1 MEKPRQPI
9 VTVLGHVDHGKT
21 TLLDVIRK
29 TSVAQKETGG
39 ITQGI
44 GASTITTKEGKNI
57 TFIDTPGHAAFAKM
71 RSRGAKLADIA
82 ILVVAA
88 DDGVKPQTKEAIEY
102 IKKAGIPFIVAI
114 TKIDISSASVESVKG
129 QIETEG
135 VLFEGRGGDIPLVL
149 LSSKE
154 NKGINELLEMII
166 LVSDV
171 NEIKADEKADLEAVV
186 IETNK
191 DARGLLVSVVVR
203 NGTLS
208 VRDEI
213 STDETSCRIKG
224 LFNKEGK
231 PIKKVLPGEPVL
243 ILGFKELPLIGTKV
257 RFATEGKKDKAAGK
271 GKTLGAKPLTVKD
284 GQVAAVFKAK
294 SAGVLEAL
302 LSNLPADAI
311 VVSSGVGPI
320 NESDVFFAKSAG
332 VAHIF
337 GFEVKTPLS
346 VKKLAETEGVKI
358 EFFDIIYKLFER
370 LEELIKEGQSEIL
383 GKAEIV
389 ASFPFN
395 NKKVAGC
402 KVVSGKIGIKDMI
415 VLMRK
420 DSEIG
425 EARVVSLRKEKKAIQ
440 EAKEGEEFGAILS
453 PQLDFEKG
461 DMLVSVKQ

>member
-9 VTVLGHVDHGKT
+9 VTILGHVDHGKT

-44 GASTITTKEGKNI
+44 GASTITTKKGKKI

-82 ILVVAA
+82 VLVVAA
-88 DDGVKPQTKEAIEY
+88 DDGVKPQTKEAIDY
-102 IKKAGIPFIVAI
+102 IKKAEIPFIVAI
-114 TKIDISSASVESVKG
+114 TKIDIPSVQIESIKG

-135 VLFEGRGGDIPLVL
+135 ILFEGRGGDIPLVL

-166 LVSDV
+166 LVSEV

-191 DARGLLVSVVVR
+191 DARGLLVPVVVR

-208 VRDEI
+208 VRDEV
-213 STDETSCRIKG
+213 STDEISCRVKG
-224 LFNKEGK
+224 LFDKDRK
-231 PIKKVLPGEPVL
+231 PIKKVFPGEPGL
-243 ILGFKELPLIGTKV
+243 ILGFKELPLVGAKV
-257 RFATEGKKDKAAGK
+257 RLTTK
-271 GKTLGAKPLTVKD
+271 GKESKVTEERRTLGAKPFVVKD
-284 GQVAAVFKAK
+284 GQVAAVFKAE
-294 SAGVLEAL
+294 SAGALEAL

-311 VVSSGVGPI
+311 AVSSGVGPI

-332 VAHIF
+332 AAHIF
-337 GFEVKTPLS
+337 GFEVKTPLL
-346 VKKLAETEGVKI
+346 VKNLAETEGVKI

-402 KVVSGKIGIKDMI
+402 KVISGKISIKDTI

-425 EARVVSLRKEKKAIQ
+425 EARVVSLRKEKKTIQ
-440 EAKEGEEFGAILS
+440 EAKEGEEFGAILG

>member
-44 GASTITTKEGKNI
+44 GASTITTKEGKKI

-88 DDGVKPQTKEAIEY
+88 DDGVKPQTKEAIDY
-102 IKKAGIPFIVAI
+102 IKKAEIPFIVAI
-114 TKIDISSASVESVKG
+114 TKIDISSASIESVKG
-129 QIETEG
+129 QIEKEG

-166 LVSDV
+166 LVSEV
-171 NEIKADEKADLEAVV
+171 NEVKADEKADLEAVV
-186 IETNK
+186 IETSK
-191 DARGLLVSVVVR
+191 DARGLLVAVVVR

-213 STDETSCRIKG
+213 STDEISCRVKG

-231 PIKKVLPGEPVL
+231 PIKKVFPGEPVL
-243 ILGFKELPLIGTKV
+243 ILGFKELPLIGSKV
-257 RFATEGKKDKAAGK
+257 RFAAEGKESKTLGE
-271 GKTLGAKPLTVKD
+271 GKTLGVKPLSVKE
-284 GQVAAVFKAK
+284 GQMAAIFKAK
-294 SAGVLEAL
+294 SAGALEAL
-302 LSNLPADAI
+302 LANLPTDAI
-311 VVSSGVGPI
+311 AISSGVGPI

-332 VAHIF
+332 AEYIF

-370 LEELIKEGQSEIL
+370 LEEIIKEGRSEIL
-383 GKAEIV
+383 GKAEVI

-402 KVVSGKIGIKDMI
+402 KVVSGKIGIKDMVI
-415 VLMRK
+415 LMRK
-420 DSEIG
+420 EKEIG
-425 EARVVSLRKEKKAIQ
+425 ETRVVSLRKEKKAIQ

>member
-44 GASTITTKEGKNI
+44 GASTITTKEGKKI

-88 DDGVKPQTKEAIEY
+88 DDGVKPQTKEAIDY
-102 IKKAGIPFIVAI
+102 IKKAEIPFIVVI
-114 TKIDISSASVESVKG
+114 TKIDISSVSIESVKG

-154 NKGINELLEMII
+154 NKGIDELLEMII
-166 LVSDV
+166 LVSEV
-171 NEIKADEKADLEAVV
+171 NEIKADEKANLEAVV

-213 STDETSCRIKG
+213 STDEISCRVKG
-224 LFNKEGK
+224 LFDKEGK
-231 PIKKVLPGEPVL
+231 PIKKVFPGEPGL
-243 ILGFKELPLIGTKV
+243 ILGFKELPLVGAKMKFV
-257 RFATEGKKDKAAGK
+257 VEGEVSKTAEKR
-271 GKTLGAKPLTVKD
+271 KTLGVKPLTVKE
-284 GQVAAVFKAK
+284 GQVAVIVKTK
-294 SAGVLEAL
+294 SAGALEAL
-302 LSNLPADAI
+302 LANLPVNAI

-320 NESDVFFAKSAG
+320 NESDIFFAKSTG
-332 VAHIF
+332 VVHIF

-370 LEELIKEGQSEIL
+370 LEEIIKEGQSEIL

-389 ASFPFN
+389 ESFPFN

-402 KVVSGKIGIKDMI
+402 KVVSGKIGIKDI
-415 VLMRK
+415 VKLMRK
-420 DSEIG
+420 EDEIG

>member
-44 GASTITTKEGKNI
+44 GASTVTTKEGKKI

-88 DDGVKPQTKEAIEY
+88 DDGVKPQTKEAIKY
-102 IKKAGIPFIVAI
+102 IKEAKIPFIVVI
-114 TKIDISSASVESVKG
+114 TKIDISSASIENVKG
-129 QIETEG
+129 QIEKEG

-149 LSSKE
+149 LSAKE
-154 NKGINELLEMII
+154 HKGINELLEMII
-166 LVSDV
+166 LVSEI

-213 STDETSCRIKG
+213 STNETSCRVKG

-257 RFATEGKKDKAAGK
+257 RFAPEDKENKITGGEK
-271 GKTLGAKPLTVKD
+271 RFGAKPYIVKD
-284 GQVAAVFKAK
+284 GQVAVVIKAE
-294 SAGVLEAL
+294 SAGALEAL
-302 LSNLPADAI
+302 LLNLPANAI
-311 VVSSGVGPI
+311 VVFSGVGPI
-320 NESDVFFAKSAG
+320 NESDVFFAKSAETM
-332 VAHIF
+332 HIF
-337 GFEVKTPLS
+337 GFEVKTSLS

-395 NKKVAGC
+395 NKRVAGC
-402 KVVSGKIGIKDMI
+402 KVISGKIGFKDI
-415 VLMRK
+415 VLLMRK
-420 DSEIG
+420 DTEIG
-425 EARVVSLRKEKKAIQ
+425 EARVISLRKEKKTIQ
-440 EAKEGEEFGAILS
+440 EVKEGEEFGAILN

>member
-1 MEKPRQPI
+1 MEKSRQPI

-29 TSVAQKETGG
+29 TSVAKKETGG

-44 GASTITTKEGKNI
+44 GASMITTKEGKKI
-57 TFIDTPGHAAFAKM
+57 TFIDTPGHAAFAQM

-88 DDGVKPQTKEAIEY
+88 DDGVKPQTKEAIDY
-102 IKKAGIPFIVAI
+102 IKKAEIPFIVAI
-114 TKIDISSASVESVKG
+114 TKIDISSASIESVKG

-135 VLFEGRGGDIPLVL
+135 ILFEGRGGDTPLVL

-154 NKGINELLEMII
+154 NKGINELLEMIL
-166 LVSDV
+166 LVSEV

-191 DARGLLVSVVVR
+191 DARGSLVSVVVR

-213 STDETSCRIKG
+213 STDETGCRIKG
-224 LFNKEGK
+224 LFDKEGK
-231 PIKKVLPGEPVL
+231 PMKKIFPGEPGL
-243 ILGFKELPLIGTKV
+243 ILGFKELPLIGSQV
-257 RFATEGKKDKAAGK
+257 RLATGS
-271 GKTLGAKPLTVKD
+271 KTIKEEKRMGAKPFLVKEE
-284 GQVAAVFKAK
+284 QLPAVFKAE
-294 SAGVLEAL
+294 SAGALEAL
-302 LSNLPADAI
+302 LLNLPADAI
-311 VVSSGVGPI
+311 AVSSGVGPI

-332 VAHIF
+332 AAYIF
-337 GFEVKTPLS
+337 GFEVKTALS
-346 VKKLAETEGVKI
+346 VKKLADTEGVKI
-358 EFFDIIYKLFER
+358 ETFDIIYKLLER
-370 LEELIKEGQSEIL
+370 LEELIKEGQSVIL

-389 ASFPFN
+389 DSFPFN

-402 KVVSGKIGIKDMI
+402 KVISGKISMKDTA

-420 DSEIG
+420 DSELG
-425 EARVVSLRKEKKAIQ
+425 KARVVSLRKEKSTIQ
-440 EAKEGEEFGAILS
+440 EAKEGEEFGVILS

>member
-21 TLLDVIRK
+21 TLLDVLRK

-44 GASTITTKEGKNI
+44 GASTVTTKEGKKI

-71 RSRGAKLADIA
+71 RSRGANLADIA

-88 DDGVKPQTKEAIEY
+88 DDGVKPQTKEAIKY
-102 IKKAGIPFIVAI
+102 IKEAKIPFIVTI
-114 TKIDISSASVESVKG
+114 TKTDISSASIESVKG
-129 QIETEG
+129 QIEKEG
-135 VLFEGRGGDIPLVL
+135 VLLEGRGGDVPLVL
-149 LSSKE
+149 LSAKE
-154 NKGINELLEMII
+154 NKGISELLEMII
-166 LVSDV
+166 LVAEI

-213 STDETSCRIKG
+213 STDDTSCRVKG
-224 LFNKEGK
+224 LFNRDGK
-231 PIKKVLPGEPVL
+231 PVKKVLPGEPVL

-257 RFATEGKKDKAAGK
+257 GFAVENKESKVAGK
-271 GKTLGAKPLTVKD
+271 GKRLGAKPYIVKD
-284 GQVAAVFKAK
+284 EQIAVVIKAE
-294 SAGVLEAL
+294 SAGALEAL
-302 LSNLPADAI
+302 LLNLPADAI

-320 NESDVFFAKSAG
+320 NESDVFFAKSAE
-332 VAHIF
+332 ALHIF
-337 GFEVKTPLS
+337 GFEVKTSLS
-346 VKKLAETEGVKI
+346 VKKLAETEGVGI
-358 EFFDIIYKLFER
+358 EHFDVIYKLFER

-383 GKAEIV
+383 GKAEVIT
-389 ASFPFN
+389 SFPFN

-402 KVVSGKIGIKDMI
+402 KVVFGKIGLKDMI
-415 VLMRK
+415 ILMRK
-420 DSEIG
+420 DNEIG
-425 EARVVSLRKEKKAIQ
+425 EARIVSLRKEKNIIQ
-440 EAKEGEEFGAILS
+440 EVKEGEEFGAILS

-461 DMLVSVKQ
+461 DMIVSVKQ